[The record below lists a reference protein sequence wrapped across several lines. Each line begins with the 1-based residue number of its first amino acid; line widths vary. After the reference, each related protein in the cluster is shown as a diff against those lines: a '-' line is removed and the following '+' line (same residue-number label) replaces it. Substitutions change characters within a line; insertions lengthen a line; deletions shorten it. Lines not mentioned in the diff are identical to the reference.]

1 MSKTTQLTAKEAR
14 IIDNIRRNDLEEI
27 RVVKKDGEPSVLHL
41 KPNPIKTDE
50 IATQDIVNLIERQD
64 FADITVKK
72 RNGKVVYVDEDLTI
86 KL

>member
-1 MSKTTQLTAKEAR
+1 MSKTTQLTDKEVR
-14 IIDNIRRNDLEEI
+14 IIDNIRRNDLGEI

-50 IATQDIVNLIERQD
+50 ITIKDILDVIERQD